1 MCTSPATNGAWQR
14 ASYWPG
20 NKYGLAFPPVARDW
34 DGKPLGYTHTLRAQR
49 QKHCSVEQT
58 STGQILPH
66 SDNQAEPRSK
76 GVCRA
81 RSLQQ
86 DFTTLVRWYRKKKCL
101 KRKDSMFNF
110 FVYLPPVAGIPLHMQ
125 KLHRVLSVAHLSQK
139 GSRRKPG
146 LLCSLCSCRE
156 PLGPP
161 FIRLTWKMSAVLE
174 FQDSM
179 LSIRVLLPSKMQLSH
194 KTNVLSASIT

>member
-34 DGKPLGYTHTLRAQR
+34 DGKPLGYSHTLRAQR

-110 FVYLPPVAGIPLHMQ
+110 FICLLWQASHGICKSYTESSAWLILAKKAQ
-125 KLHRVLSVAHLSQK
+125 EENQA
-139 GSRRKPG
+139 
-146 LLCSLCSCRE
+146 CS
-156 PLGPP
+156 
-161 FIRLTWKMSAVLE
+161 A
-174 FQDSM
+174 
-179 LSIRVLLPSKMQLSH
+179 
-194 KTNVLSASIT
+194 LSAAAENP